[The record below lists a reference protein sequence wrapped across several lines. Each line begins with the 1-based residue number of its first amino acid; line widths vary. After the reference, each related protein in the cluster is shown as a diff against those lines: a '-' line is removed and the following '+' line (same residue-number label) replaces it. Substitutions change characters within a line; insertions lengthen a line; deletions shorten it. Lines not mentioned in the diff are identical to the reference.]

1 MIVILNLGVFMK
13 NFVRSVLC
21 LATAFA
27 CVSSF
32 ASADTL
38 NIYSYRSQ
46 LLLQPLLDAYTAE
59 TGTNFNIVHAPK
71 GLVQR
76 LQAEGA
82 NTKADLVMTVDI
94 SRIAE
99 LAETGLLTELQSD
112 IIEANVPH
120 YHRDERDLWTALSS
134 RARIVAISKDRVAK
148 GAIQN
153 IEDLAN
159 PDWKGRLC
167 TRKGSHVYN
176 RALLASIIAHNG
188 EAEAKAWA
196 EALVGNLARKPQG
209 NDRAQAKAIWAG
221 ECDIAIMNTYY
232 YGKMKFNDKEPEQKQ
247 WADSIELIFLN
258 QAGRGQHVNVTGA
271 GILKTSKNQQ
281 AARAFLEWLTEEKAQ
296 KIYASVNY
304 EYPINPTVAA
314 DPEVFSWGQFKVDA
328 LPITEV
334 ARLSPKAQ
342 MIIDQTGW

>member
-1 MIVILNLGVFMK
+1 MKHLLKSILLI
-13 NFVRSVLC
+13 
-21 LATAFA
+21 LATITNVSGAAFA
-27 CVSSF
+27 DS
-32 ASADTL
+32 L

-59 TGTNFNIVHAPK
+59 TGTDFNIVHAPK

-76 LQAEGA
+76 LKAEGA

-99 LAETGLLTELQSD
+99 LAETGLLAELNSD
-112 IIEANVPH
+112 VIAANVPH
-120 YHRDERDLWTALSS
+120 YHRDEKDLWTALSS
-134 RARIVAISKDRVAK
+134 RARIVAIAKDRVAQD
-148 GAIQN
+148 AIQD

-159 PDWKGRLC
+159 PEWKGRIC

-188 EAEAKAWA
+188 AAEAKIWT
-196 EALVGNLARKPQG
+196 EALVANLARKPQG
-209 NDRAQAKAIWAG
+209 NDRAQAKAIWSG
-221 ECDIAIMNTYY
+221 LCDVAIMNTYY
-232 YGKMKFNDKEPEQKQ
+232 YGKMKFNDDEPEQKQ
-247 WADSIELIFLN
+247 WADAIELVFLN
-258 QAGRGQHVNVTGA
+258 QNGRGQHVNVTGA
-271 GILKTSKNQQ
+271 GILKTSTNQQ
-281 AARAFLEWLTEEKAQ
+281 AARAFLEWLTEEQAQ

-304 EYPINPTVAA
+304 EYPINPSVAA
-314 DPEVFSWGQFKVDA
+314 NPEVFSWGQFTVDA

>member
-1 MIVILNLGVFMK
+1 MKHLLKSILLI
-13 NFVRSVLC
+13 
-21 LATAFA
+21 LATITNVSGAAFA
-27 CVSSF
+27 DS
-32 ASADTL
+32 L

-59 TGTNFNIVHAPK
+59 TGTDFNIVHAPK

-76 LQAEGA
+76 LKAEGA

-99 LAETGLLTELQSD
+99 LAETGLLAELNSD
-112 IIEANVPH
+112 VIAANVPH
-120 YHRDERDLWTALSS
+120 YHRDEKDLWTALSS
-134 RARIVAISKDRVAK
+134 RARIVAIAKDRVAQD
-148 GAIQN
+148 AIQD

-159 PDWKGRLC
+159 PEWKGRIC

-188 EAEAKAWA
+188 AAEAKVWT
-196 EALVGNLARKPQG
+196 EALVANLARKPQG
-209 NDRAQAKAIWAG
+209 NDRAQAKAIWSG
-221 ECDIAIMNTYY
+221 LCDVAIMNTYY
-232 YGKMKFNDKEPEQKQ
+232 YGKMKFNDDEPEQKQ
-247 WADSIELIFLN
+247 WADAIELVFLN
-258 QAGRGQHVNVTGA
+258 QNGRGQHVNVTGA
-271 GILKTSKNQQ
+271 GILKTSTNQQ
-281 AARAFLEWLTEEKAQ
+281 AARAFLEWLTEEQAQ

-304 EYPINPTVAA
+304 EYPINPSVAA
-314 DPEVFSWGQFKVDA
+314 NPEVFSWGQFTVDA

>member
-1 MIVILNLGVFMK
+1 MKHLLKSILLI
-13 NFVRSVLC
+13 
-21 LATAFA
+21 LATITNVSGAAFA
-27 CVSSF
+27 DS
-32 ASADTL
+32 L

-59 TGTNFNIVHAPK
+59 TGMKFNIVHAPK

-76 LQAEGA
+76 LKAEGA

-99 LAETGLLTELQSD
+99 LAETGLLAELNSD
-112 IIEANVPH
+112 VIAANVPH
-120 YHRDERDLWTALSS
+120 YHRDEKDLWTALSS
-134 RARIVAISKDRVAK
+134 RARIVAIAKDRVAQD
-148 GAIQN
+148 AIQD

-159 PDWKGRLC
+159 PEWKGRIC

-188 EAEAKAWA
+188 AAEAKIWT
-196 EALVGNLARKPQG
+196 EALVANLARKPQG
-209 NDRAQAKAIWAG
+209 NDRAQAKAIWSG
-221 ECDIAIMNTYY
+221 LCDVAIMNTYY
-232 YGKMKFNDKEPEQKQ
+232 YGKMKFNDDEPEQKQ
-247 WADSIELIFLN
+247 WADAIELVFLN
-258 QAGRGQHVNVTGA
+258 QNGRGQHVNVTGA
-271 GILKTSKNQQ
+271 GILKTSTNQQ
-281 AARAFLEWLTEEKAQ
+281 AARAFLEWLTEEQAQ

-304 EYPINPTVAA
+304 EYPINPSVAA
-314 DPEVFSWGQFKVDA
+314 NPEVFSWGQFTVDA

>member
-1 MIVILNLGVFMK
+1 MR

-221 ECDIAIMNTYY
+221 ECDIAIMNTYV
-232 YGKMKFNDKEPEQKQ
+232 K
-247 WADSIELIFLN
+247 
-258 QAGRGQHVNVTGA
+258 
-271 GILKTSKNQQ
+271 
-281 AARAFLEWLTEEKAQ
+281 
-296 KIYASVNY
+296 
-304 EYPINPTVAA
+304 
-314 DPEVFSWGQFKVDA
+314 KVCH
-328 LPITEV
+328 
-334 ARLSPKAQ
+334 
-342 MIIDQTGW
+342 